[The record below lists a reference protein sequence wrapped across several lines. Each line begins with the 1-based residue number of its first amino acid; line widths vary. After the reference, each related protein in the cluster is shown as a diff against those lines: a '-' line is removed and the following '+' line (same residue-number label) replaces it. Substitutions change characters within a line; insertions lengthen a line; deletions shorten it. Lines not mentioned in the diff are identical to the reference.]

1 MVVNQDGLYKNL
13 TKLVHTSCYGHAKIF
28 TVAHNSLLAPVT
40 SFTIVRYSLFK
51 KFHLA
56 WLLPLL
62 RTSVVKGVMNA
73 MYKKKY
79 KQHYQD
85 ILKYSNHLYY
95 FLMLTRKNLLFLSR
109 FPSRQGMCYL

>member
-1 MVVNQDGLYKNL
+1 MKEQKIDVVVNQDGLYKNL

-73 MYKKKY
+73 MY
-79 KQHYQD
+79 
-85 ILKYSNHLYY
+85 Y
-95 FLMLTRKNLLFLSR
+95 FLMHTRKNLHFSYPISLKTRYVLSIILVPLYAKMMR
-109 FPSRQGMCYL
+109 